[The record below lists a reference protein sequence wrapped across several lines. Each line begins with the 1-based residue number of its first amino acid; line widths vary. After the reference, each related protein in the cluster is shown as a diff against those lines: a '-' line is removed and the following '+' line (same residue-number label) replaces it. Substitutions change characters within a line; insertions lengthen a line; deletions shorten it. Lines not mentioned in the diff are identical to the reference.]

1 MEKPSVSVCQ
11 TMPFSTTSA
20 PTSSTTTAMTV
31 QTSTN
36 SSNDGCSDEAGRD
49 TSTLVGDAA
58 AKRSCKPGLKATTSQ
73 TSSKRNMELASLSDS
88 NSSGTSSSSKSAKHK
103 KSKREKIP
111 TKNHLLLRAA
121 IDAGEKWELDLER
134 VHGLTDEEACV
145 CVSILAKHCQKDVF
159 PPEGSRFVKLAREGW
174 KHWKEAKRVRKLC
187 PGCGDQTKIDGV
199 WIML

>member
-1 MEKPSVSVCQ
+1 MEDKPKTERISMPD
-11 TMPFSTTSA
+11 MPFSKTSA

-36 SSNDGCSDEAGRD
+36 SSDDGCSDEAGRD

-58 AKRSCKPGLKATTSQ
+58 AKRSCKPGLKATTLQMSL
-73 TSSKRNMELASLSDS
+73 KRNMELASLSDS
-88 NSSGTSSSSKSAKHK
+88 NSSGTSSLSKSDKHK
-103 KSKREKIP
+103 KSKREKNP

-145 CVSILAKHCQKDVF
+145 WVCLV
-159 PPEGSRFVKLAREGW
+159 
-174 KHWKEAKRVRKLC
+174 
-187 PGCGDQTKIDGV
+187 
-199 WIML
+199 

>member
-1 MEKPSVSVCQ
+1 
-11 TMPFSTTSA
+11 MPNYA
-20 PTSSTTTAMTV
+20 L
-31 QTSTN
+31 QYDLSTN
-36 SSNDGCSDEAGRD
+36 FIDDNGHDSSNVYKSSNDGCSDEAGRD

-88 NSSGTSSSSKSAKHK
+88 NSSGTSSFSKSAKHK

-121 IDAGEKWELDLER
+121 IDAGENWELDLER
-134 VHGLTDEEACV
+134 VHGLTDEEACA